1 MAHIHLE
8 DGAFTLQWVITWY
21 VIAGLFLLLCL
32 YWIRRKGKLDN
43 RTIVM
48 SAMVTAAAFAV
59 FQVNIPIF
67 GGVHMNLTP
76 LIGILAG
83 PAFGGIIVLIV
94 NILSA
99 AIGHGGWGLIGANV
113 LVNMVEVL
121 TAYLAFRW
129 LGSLKLDIFSRAGL
143 ATLAGLA
150 AGQLCHDRDHC
161 DLRRTG
167 DQPEPD
173 GHVIRAGTAGG
184 GQHGRRGHRVDH
196 HRLYGRLYLP
206 CEARY
211 ARRCCHCQKV
221 VKKGSSY
228 SAPPS

>member
-8 DGAFTLQWVITWY
+8 DGAFTLQWVVIWY
-21 VIAGLFLLLCL
+21 IIAGLFLLLCL

-43 RTIVM
+43 RIIVM
-48 SAMVTAAAFAV
+48 AAMVTAASFAI

-76 LIGILAG
+76 LIGILVG
-83 PAFGGIIVLIV
+83 PALGGVIVLIV

-113 LVNMVEVL
+113 LVNMTEVL

-143 ATLAGLA
+143 ATLAGLLLGNGA
-150 AGQLCHDRDHC
+150 MIFII
-161 DLRRTG
+161 
-167 DQPEPD
+167 
-173 GHVIRAGTAGG
+173 VISGVQGANQSQT
-184 GQHGRRGHRVDH
+184 DT
-196 HRLYGRLYLP
+196 LYGLALLAAVNMGVAVIESIITGFTIAYI
-206 CEARY
+206 A
-211 ARRCCHCQKV
+211 KV
-221 VKKGSSY
+221 RPDMLGGAIVAKN
-228 SAPPS
+228 